1 MLSQC
6 WYPQFISFSSLFYSL
21 PSKISW
27 CYSLPFRISWCYYL
41 PCAISLLFIVS
52 PLSLHSS
59 CLNHSIECLFSAIIR
74 DTWSVMFN
82 TSPRVDVFLSLIGC
96 TFMIRHNSWVSSLS
110 ALTIVFPHPNLFPPS
125 TVTTLFPD
133 CYLLFKG
140 ISSISTIT
148 PLTHLSYWNFV
159 STIFV
164 SCILMGF
171 LLYAQ

>member
-6 WYPQFISFSSLFYSL
+6 WYPQFISFFSSFYSL
-21 PSKISW
+21 PS
-27 CYSLPFRISWCYYL
+27 RISSFYCL
-41 PCAISLLFIVS
+41 PCAMSLLPLVS
-52 PLSLHSS
+52 SLSLHSS
-59 CLNHSIECLFSAIIR
+59 CLNHPIECLFSAIIG
-74 DTWSVMFN
+74 DIWSVMFN

-96 TFMIRHNSWVSSLS
+96 TSIIRHNSWVSLLS
-110 ALTIVFPHPNLFPPS
+110 ALTIVFPHPSLFPPS

-140 ISSISTIT
+140 TSSISTTT
-148 PLTHLSYWNFV
+148 PITHLSYWNFV
-159 STIFV
+159 SALFV